1 MYNLRKHPQEKKI
14 SNPFSLKYRTLSNIS
29 SLEDKSAMTLVGCA
43 YVTRPWLQVCA
54 LDMTLV
60 GPNPTSTIA
69 GHTLMFLEKG

>member
-29 SLEDKSAMTLVGCA
+29 SLEDKKCND
-43 YVTRPWLQVCA
+43 PCWLCLCDKATAPVCA
-54 LDMTLV
+54 LDMTYI